1 MMNNN
6 IRKHI
11 QESYTIYYRH
21 RVSFSTFQK
30 DPTWSEHNRGN
41 NKRFIDRARIRVAGG
56 RGGNGCISFE
66 MFSDSWRRPSGGH
79 GGSGGNVILIADSK
93 VNSLSLGVHHFN
105 ASHGTNGGSKN
116 LRGRT
121 GKDRIIRVPCGT
133 VVNKIVRRG
142 IDDEDGEYYPPN
154 QVMGKEYD
162 MDEEEEDDTY
172 DEYEYYDE
180 AEEYEE
186 GESELANELM
196 EEVEGHSSVKE
207 DLVEEVVDEDEVEE
221 EDDEEEIEDTKEED
235 KEDYDMYD
243 DESAF
248 CEEESEFDEYEVA
261 DLVNHG
267 DEYLAAIGG
276 RPGLGNGM
284 LASSK
289 AKSSTL
295 HHRSSGH
302 FGDEAFLNL
311 ELKIIAQVYTYTY
324 TLTLIYVYMYILR
337 AEFV

>member
-1 MMNNN
+1 MSVG
-6 IRKHI
+6 IRKRI
-11 QESYTIYYRH
+11 QDSCIIKYQH
-21 RVSFSTFQK
+21 RISFSTFKK

-41 NKRFIDRARIRVAGG
+41 NKRFVDKARIRVTAG

-79 GGSGGNVILIADSK
+79 GGSGGNVILRADSK

-105 ASHGTNGGSKN
+105 ASPGTNGGSKN

-121 GKDRIIRVPCGT
+121 GKDKIIRVPCGT
-133 VVNKIVRRG
+133 VVKKIVRRG
-142 IDDEDGEYYPPN
+142 IDENDGYYPPN
-154 QVMGKEYD
+154 EVMGT
-162 MDEEEEDDTY
+162 EDDEGE

-180 AEEYEE
+180 VE

-196 EEVEGHSSVKE
+196 KEVEQTSVSY
-207 DLVEEVVDEDEVEE
+207 DEGDDILDDDDT
-221 EDDEEEIEDTKEED
+221 DDEGDD
-235 KEDYDMYD
+235 DDVNCDNEDYEMYD
-243 DESAF
+243 DEAF
-248 CEEESEFDEYEVA
+248 FEEDEEDEFDEFEVS

-267 DEYLAAIGG
+267 DEYVAAVGG

-311 ELKIIAQVYTYTY
+311 ELKIIAQVFMSVSIISSYNLSYF
-324 TLTLIYVYMYILR
+324 LFIGWIGGVSECGQILLFR
-337 AEFV
+337 